1 MNKYYVE
8 TIKIFALYKGDAEMK
23 KSSSGFP
30 MFFVKKRNKLKKD
43 EVIDVFG
50 YGANTPEEIISEMN
64 KALAYCNKLNNE

>member
-8 TIKIFALYKGDAEMK
+8 TIKIFALYKGDAGMK

-30 MFFVKKRNKLKKD
+30 MFFVKKRNKLKKY
-43 EVIDVFG
+43 EVVDVFG